1 MEEFLIQLNLEVMND
16 FNTHH
21 HLICRMLCLN
31 FKEVRLFQSI
41 QCLIPGNVDVFS
53 KIALK
58 TGYWPNGISCRLR
71 DTDLSLHLKPV
82 D

>member
-21 HLICRMLCLN
+21 HLICRPVMLK
-31 FKEVRLFQSI
+31 FQRSVFQSI

-82 D
+82 E

>member
-53 KIALK
+53 KVALK
-58 TGYWPNGISCRLR
+58 NWILAKGHILPPEGYR
-71 DTDLSLHLKPV
+71 LKPALETC
-82 D
+82 